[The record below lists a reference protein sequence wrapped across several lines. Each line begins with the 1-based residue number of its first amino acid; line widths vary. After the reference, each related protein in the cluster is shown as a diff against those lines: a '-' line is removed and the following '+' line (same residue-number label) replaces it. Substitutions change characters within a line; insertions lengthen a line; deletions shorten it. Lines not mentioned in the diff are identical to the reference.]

1 MECGNGGFVNGRYAQ
16 IWFNGEVTA
25 DNGLTYG
32 ANIHFN
38 TNHAGW
44 TSTAGFPGRQY
55 IYLKGGWGE
64 IQMGN
69 WIGADSGLNAN
80 SLPGGILKQRGSP
93 GGALDTPHGW
103 YVKAP
108 AGGLTTS
115 HINPNFFDQSPKVTF
130 LTPEVNGFTA
140 GLSYTPDSKHRT
152 SYATLRAPMPGVTT
166 APRDGN
172 WTDVFGMGA
181 QWKGEF
187 GSTTVT
193 ASVVGGTSDDG
204 VDSSGA
210 TTRQGLGFYEAA
222 GRVGF
227 GGLTFMAT
235 FWDFGS
241 GEAPAGVA
249 QDWTGWGLDAAYSFG
264 PFGVEVGYAHAE
276 RTRVAGGGARNSSEM
291 DGLALSLAYDIA
303 PGLNWYG
310 DVTQITRDVAGFVFP
325 AESSYAGR
333 PSDGKYEAT
342 AFITGITV
350 NF

>member
-1 MECGNGGFVNGRYAQ
+1 MERRNGGFVNGRYAQ
-16 IWFNGEVTA
+16 IWFNGEVAA

-38 TNHAGW
+38 TSHLGW

-64 IQMGN
+64 IQAGN

-80 SLPGGILKQRGSP
+80 PLPGGILKQRGSP
-93 GGALDTPHGW
+93 SGALDGPHGW
-103 YVKAP
+103 YVKVP

-115 HINPNFFDQSPKVTF
+115 HINPGFFDQSPKVTF
-130 LTPEVNGFTA
+130 ITPTVNGFTA
-140 GLSYTPDSKHRT
+140 GLSYTPDSKHQT
-152 SYATLRAPMPGVTT
+152 SYATLRSPMTGVT
-166 APRDGN
+166 AARAGN
-172 WTDVFGMGA
+172 WTDVFGMGVK
-181 QWKGEF
+181 WTGEM

-193 ASVVGGTSDDG
+193 ASVIGGTSDDG
-204 VDSSGA
+204 TDDSGA
-210 TTRQGLGFYEAA
+210 TTRQGLGFYEAT
-222 GRVGF
+222 GRVDF
-227 GGLTFMAT
+227 GGITFAGT

-241 GEAPAGVA
+241 GEAPAGVG

-264 PFGVEVGYAHAE
+264 PFGVEVAYSHAE
-276 RTRVAGGGARNSSEM
+276 RTRVGGGVNNSSEM
-291 DGLALSLAYDIA
+291 DGLALSLGYDVA

-310 DVTQITRDVAGFVFP
+310 DITQITRDVAGFVFDGG
-325 AESSYAGR
+325 SYDGR

-342 AFITGITV
+342 AFITGLTV

>member
-1 MECGNGGFVNGRYAQ
+1 MEQRNGGFVNGRYAH
-16 IWFNGEVTA
+16 IWFNGEVAA

-32 ANIHFN
+32 ANIYFG
-38 TNHAGW
+38 TGHAGW
-44 TSTAGFPGRQY
+44 ASTAGFPGRQY
-55 IYLKGGWGE
+55 VYLKGGWGE
-64 IQMGN
+64 IQAGN

-80 SLPGGILKQRGSP
+80 PLPGGILKQRGSP

-103 YVKAP
+103 YVKVP
-108 AGGLTTS
+108 AGGLATS

-130 LTPEVNGFTA
+130 ITPAVNGFTA
-140 GLSYTPDSKHRT
+140 GLSYTPDSKHRS
-152 SYATLRAPMPGVTT
+152 SYATLRSPMTLPP
-166 APRDGN
+166 APRAGN
-172 WTDVFGMGA
+172 WTDVFGMGVK
-181 QWKGEF
+181 WTGEM

-204 VDSSGA
+204 TDASGA
-210 TTRQGLGFYEAA
+210 TTRQGLGFYEAT
-222 GRVGF
+222 GRVDF
-227 GGLTFMAT
+227 GGITFAGT

-264 PFGVEVGYAHAE
+264 PFGVEVGYGHAE
-276 RTRVAGGGARNSSEM
+276 RTRVGGGMNDSSEM
-291 DGLALSLAYDIA
+291 DGLALSLGYEVA

-310 DVTQITRDVAGFVFP
+310 DVTQITRDVAGFVFSDT
-325 AESSYAGR
+325 SSYAGR

-342 AFITGITV
+342 AFITGLTV